1 VLSADWDWRWLLFD
15 PVWDCDRC
23 WCRSRRCALL
33 LSDPVWDWL
42 EDWRF
47 VLAADWLL
55 LVASPDSAVVRPISV
70 ADDALPAH

>member
-1 VLSADWDWRWLLFD
+1 
-15 PVWDCDRC
+15 
-23 WCRSRRCALL
+23 LL

-47 VLAADWLL
+47 VLKADWLL
-55 LVASPDSAVVRPISV
+55 LVASPDSAVVHTVPV

>member
-1 VLSADWDWRWLLFD
+1 V
-15 PVWDCDRC
+15 
-23 WCRSRRCALL
+23 
-33 LSDPVWDWL
+33 SDPVWDWL

-55 LVASPDSAVVRPISV
+55 LVASPDSAVVHTVPV